1 MSDLSMGS
9 GIQSMRCGTW
19 VTLSKA
25 GMFAFANPRLRFQA
39 KKLRSDHS
47 EMEPEF

>member
-19 VTLSKA
+19 VPLSKA
-25 GMFAFANPRLRFQA
+25 GMFVFANPPA
-39 KKLRSDHS
+39 AVPCKKI
-47 EMEPEF
+47 EV